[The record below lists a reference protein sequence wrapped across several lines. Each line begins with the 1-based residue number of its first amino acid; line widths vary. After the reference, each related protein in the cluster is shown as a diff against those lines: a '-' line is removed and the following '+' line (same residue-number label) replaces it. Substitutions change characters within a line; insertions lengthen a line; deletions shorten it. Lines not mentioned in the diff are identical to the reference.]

1 MHINGESLNRR
12 RSLHERWK
20 GELIIKEGSPID
32 GTATPGKEGR
42 HKQGQQ
48 PGLESSGR
56 PTVGTIRPIWI
67 ITGTR
72 LNFSADIVSDQC
84 R

>member
-1 MHINGESLNRR
+1 MHRNGGSLNRR
-12 RSLHERWK
+12 RSLHEWGK
-20 GELIIKEGSPID
+20 GELITKEGSTID

-48 PGLESSGR
+48 PGLESFGR

-67 ITGTR
+67 IAGTE
-72 LNFSADIVSDQC
+72 LSFNADIASDQC

>member
-1 MHINGESLNRR
+1 MHINGERLNRR

-20 GELIIKEGSPID
+20 REFIIKEGSTID
-32 GTATPGKEGR
+32 ETAIPRKEGR
-42 HKQGQQ
+42 DKQGQQ

-67 ITGTR
+67 ITGT
-72 LNFSADIVSDQC
+72 
-84 R
+84 